1 LRLSPGPVFAIE
13 LVTAARRWQTYALR
27 CGVILALFAALT
39 VVLLDYR
46 PDMLTGVQA
55 NSVSIREYAQMGNAF
70 ASAVLGIQLILVLLA
85 APAATAGAVCVDKAR
100 GNLLLVLGTDLTS
113 AEIVM
118 GKLFA
123 RLWPVLGLIAT
134 SLPVLF
140 IATLFGGV
148 SADWLIGGVIVL
160 AGAAVLGCALALLI
174 SVFVG
179 RTQDALLMTY
189 VLLLMWA
196 LSAWLFELFWL
207 AVVSVA
213 QGGLAM
219 LRGVLNTPRW
229 LQVLNP
235 FALLVA
241 PLNPGFGVT
250 AADYALYLAIT
261 FGSAAALTLVAV
273 ARLRRVVLRDANR
286 TPRKRRLTRP
296 RNLATRLLARDPV
309 RWYERFRRRPAGAA
323 RVVGG
328 LFGVA
333 SALGVGVVAFQTYA
347 DWGAAWG
354 GGETLAPAVAV
365 LLVAVGLLLVTVR
378 AVTALADE
386 RVRGSLD
393 ILLVTPVPTREI
405 VRAKWRAAFELV
417 PYVLAM
423 PLLVALIRVA
433 AGLTRSWFRPAV
445 LWYARD
451 MNWTALMLVVA
462 QPLAFAAMMVGLGL
476 FLATFVKRFGRAVG
490 IAVAAYVALAPGWML
505 LTRGEEPHEA
515 DTAPLI
521 MLSPLTTVG
530 IMTGQLDHNYL
541 RHNKLAE
548 HGAWMATGFYTCLAV
563 FFYWITLLSFDRK
576 MGRTSL
582 PEAKAPRTD
591 LPDPDHAILRASS

>member
-1 LRLSPGPVFAIE
+1 MHLGPGPVFAIE
-13 LVTAARRWQTYALR
+13 LIAAARRWQTYALR

-39 VVLLDYR
+39 IVLLDHR

-55 NSVSIREYAQMGNAF
+55 NSISIGEYAQMGNAF
-70 ASAVLGIQLILVLLA
+70 ATAVLGIQLILVLLA

-100 GNLLLVLGTDLTS
+100 GNLLLVLVTDLTS
-113 AEIVM
+113 AEIIL

-140 IATLFGGV
+140 IASLFGGV

-160 AGAAVLGCALALLI
+160 TGAAVLGCALALLI
-174 SVFVG
+174 SIYAG

-189 VLLLMWA
+189 FLLLMWL

-207 AVVSVA
+207 AVVSAV
-213 QGGLAM
+213 QGGLAR
-219 LRGVLNTPRW
+219 LRGTLNTPRW

-235 FALLVA
+235 FELLAA
-241 PLNPGFGVT
+241 PLNPSFGVT
-250 AADYALYLAIT
+250 DGDYVLYLACT
-261 FGSAAALTLVAV
+261 FGSAAALTAVAI
-273 ARLRRVVLRDANR
+273 ARLRRVVLLDANR
-286 TPRKRRLTRP
+286 VRRKRRLARP
-296 RNLATRLLARDPV
+296 RNRATRLLARDPV

-323 RVVGG
+323 RVVAW
-328 LFGVA
+328 LFGMA
-333 SALGVGVVAFQTYA
+333 SALGVGVIAFQTYA
-347 DWGAAWG
+347 VWNALWAGTW
-354 GGETLAPAVAV
+354 APAVAM

-393 ILLVTPVPTREI
+393 ILLVTPIPTREI

-417 PYVLAM
+417 PLVLAM
-423 PLLVALIRVA
+423 PAAVLLIRLL
-433 AGLTRSWFRPAV
+433 AGLTKRWIGPPNRWFG
-445 LWYARD
+445 YD
-451 MNWTALMLVVA
+451 GSNWTALVLACA
-462 QPLAFAAMMVGLGL
+462 QPLCFAAMMVGLGL
-476 FLATFVKRFGRAVG
+476 FLATYVKRFGRAVG

-505 LTRGEEPHEA
+505 LTRGEPPHEA

-521 MLSPLTTVG
+521 MLSPLSTVG
-530 IMTGQLDHNYL
+530 IMTQRIDDNYHH
-541 RHNKLAE
+541 RAGLAE
-548 HGAWMATGFYTCLAV
+548 HGAMMATGFYACLAL

-582 PEAKAPRTD
+582 PQAKAPRLD
-591 LPDPDHAILRASS
+591 LPDPDAAILTASS